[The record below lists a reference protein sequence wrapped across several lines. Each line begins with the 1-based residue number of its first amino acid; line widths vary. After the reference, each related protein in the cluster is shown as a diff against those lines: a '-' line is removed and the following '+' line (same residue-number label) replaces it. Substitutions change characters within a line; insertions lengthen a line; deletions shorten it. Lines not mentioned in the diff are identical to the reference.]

1 MRLTGSTFWLG
12 SCGVTLAL
20 LAGCLRQDPPDAGGR
35 TPSSSL
41 ATDDAA
47 KLAQEPTDAGGRI
60 PSSFLAS
67 DDTAKLAQEP
77 RDADNIIPLTSSIE
91 EYHNAQVSLGQGQNV
106 QVYIPYCL
114 SGNSTLIVFPVW
126 LVGEQVHIWDGKEW
140 KLLNPHDEVPPL
152 ISGQPVRLRFL
163 LRNLL
168 SSEEGR
174 RAVYDL
180 IRKRVAELRGLKGDQ
195 LRLYEPRLDKERF
208 RLTVFVPRSGERPD
222 PPVSLPVR
230 LSETLFSEPHGQFV
244 EVPLDSASLVELRQQ
259 MSGQPLR
266 LMDLRLRIE
275 GPFQSRMEQLQLLGS
290 VKFVQTRLADL
301 QNQLRPKAIPNAPS
315 PSLLIVPPV
324 ATGGHAQQRSK
335 IRDLLVQ
342 TLEVQILTRQDSQH
356 HPGVIYLMQRLLD
369 HALTQ
374 AKLSDE
380 QDNKVVTVLLSQ
392 QAALT
397 ATVGELRKISL
408 KDRKER
414 EAVLNT
420 LLDNW
425 EAEQSGKRRA
435 GQVNLQA
442 EFRTLGIGFRGAVAA
457 SAEESAQQARAQWR
471 KEQLETLHRCLDD
484 LSNHFEGRL
493 QFLTGIS
500 LEQKNLLDV
509 GRNLEAEIKQ
519 GIFTIG
525 WAEYRWPGMSPSF
538 SAGEVLLKIR
548 KEAQE
553 LSLRQQQ
560 LEQARKTLED
570 TISRAQG
577 LNKELAEARQ
587 ELDRIAAKLRQ
598 LDKELDQNDLRSL
611 RKELGECR
619 DLLNRLST
627 RLSHLEARTISSK
640 LDVGSP
646 VLSVAVTPDGKYVVS
661 GSEDK
666 TVRVWEL
673 ATGKEVRRF
682 MGHRSGVNRVAVTP
696 DGQYVVSG
704 SHDETVR
711 LWELATGKEVRPF
724 TGHKNWVSSVAVTPD
739 GKYIVSGS
747 WDNTV
752 RLWELATG
760 QEVRQFTGHESW
772 VRSVAVT
779 PDGQYV
785 VSGSDDKTVRLWELA
800 TGKEVRRFTG
810 HEDWVHSVAVTP
822 DGKYVVSGSH
832 DKTVRLWEL
841 ATGQEVRRFTG
852 HERPVYSVAL
862 TPDGKYVVSGSG
874 DKTVRV
880 WDLATGQEVRQ
891 FTGHERWVNSVAVTP
906 DGKYVVSGSGQSS
919 FFSNPD
925 NTVRVWY
932 IGDLPTPGK

>member
-20 LAGCLRQDPPDAGGR
+20 LATC
-35 TPSSSL
+35 
-41 ATDDAA
+41 
-47 KLAQEPTDAGGRI
+47 
-60 PSSFLAS
+60 
-67 DDTAKLAQEP
+67 LAQEP

-91 EYHNAQVSLGQGQNV
+91 EYRNAQVSLGQGQNV
-106 QVYIPYCL
+106 QVHIPYCL

-126 LVGEQVHIWDGKEW
+126 LVGEQVHIWDGNDW

-152 ISGQPVRLRFL
+152 ISGQPVRLRFF

-168 SSEEGR
+168 TSEEGR

-180 IRKRVAELRGLKGDQ
+180 IRKQVGELRGLKGDQ

-208 RLTVFVPRSGERPD
+208 RMTVFVPRSGERPD

-244 EVPLDSASLVELRQQ
+244 EVPLDSASLLELRQQ
-259 MSGQPLR
+259 MYGQPLR
-266 LMDLRLRIE
+266 LMDLRLRIQ
-275 GPFQSRMEQLQLLGS
+275 GPFQSRMELLQLLAS
-290 VKFVQTRLADL
+290 VKLVQTRLAEL
-301 QNQLRPKAIPNAPS
+301 QNQLRPKTIPNAPS

-324 ATGGHAQQRSK
+324 ATGGHAQQQFET
-335 IRDLLVQ
+335 RDLLVQ
-342 TLEVQILTRQDSQH
+342 TLELQILTRQDFH
-356 HPGVIYLMQRLLD
+356 DRATVNYLMQRLLD

-380 QDNKVVTVLLSQ
+380 QDNKVVTVLLSR

-442 EFRTLGIGFRGAVAA
+442 EFYTLGFGLRGAVAG

-471 KEQLETLHRCLDD
+471 KEQMETLHRCLDD

-493 QFLTGIS
+493 PTLTGIS

-519 GIFTIG
+519 SKFTVG
-525 WAEYRWPGMSPSF
+525 WAEYRWPGLSPSF
-538 SAGEVLLKIR
+538 SPGEVLLKIR

-577 LNKELAEARQ
+577 LNKELGEARE

-611 RKELGECR
+611 RKEIAECR
-619 DLLNRLST
+619 DLLDRLST
-627 RLSHLEARTISSK
+627 RLTHLEARTISSK

-646 VLSVAVTPDGKYVVS
+646 VLSVAVTPDGRYVVS
-661 GSEDK
+661 GSED
-666 TVRVWEL
+666 
-673 ATGKEVRRF
+673 
-682 MGHRSGVNRVAVTP
+682 
-696 DGQYVVSG
+696 
-704 SHDETVR
+704 
-711 LWELATGKEVRPF
+711 
-724 TGHKNWVSSVAVTPD
+724 
-739 GKYIVSGS
+739 
-747 WDNTV
+747 NTV
-752 RLWELATG
+752 RLWDL
-760 QEVRQFTGHESW
+760 V
-772 VRSVAVT
+772 
-779 PDGQYV
+779 
-785 VSGSDDKTVRLWELA
+785 

-810 HEDWVHSVAVTP
+810 HE
-822 DGKYVVSGSH
+822 GS
-832 DKTVRLWEL
+832 
-841 ATGQEVRRFTG
+841 
-852 HERPVYSVAL
+852 
-862 TPDGKYVVSGSG
+862 
-874 DKTVRV
+874 
-880 WDLATGQEVRQ
+880 
-891 FTGHERWVNSVAVTP
+891 VNSVAVTP
-906 DGKYVVSGSGQSS
+906 DGKYVVSGST
-919 FFSNPD
+919 D
-925 NTVRVWY
+925 ETVRVW
-932 IGDLPTPGK
+932 DLATGKEVRRFTGHE

>member
-20 LAGCLRQDPPDAGGR
+20 LATC
-35 TPSSSL
+35 
-41 ATDDAA
+41 
-47 KLAQEPTDAGGRI
+47 LAQEPREPSDAGGRI

-77 RDADNIIPLTSSIE
+77 RDPTLTSSIE

-106 QVYIPYCL
+106 QVHIPYCL

-174 RAVYDL
+174 RGVYDL

-208 RLTVFVPRSGERPD
+208 RMTVFVPRSGERPD

-244 EVPLDSASLVELRQQ
+244 EVPLDSASLLELRQQ

-301 QNQLRPKAIPNAPS
+301 QNQLRPKTIPNAPS
-315 PSLLIVPPV
+315 PSLLIVPLV
-324 ATGGHAQQRSK
+324 AAGGHAQQRSK

-342 TLEVQILTRQDSQH
+342 TLEVQILTREDFQH

-425 EAEQSGKRRA
+425 EAEQSGKSRK
-435 GQVNLQA
+435 GEVNVQA
-442 EFRTLGIGFRGAVAA
+442 EYRTLAFGVRGAVAG

-471 KEQLETLHRCLDD
+471 KEQIETLHRCLDD

-493 QFLTGIS
+493 PTLTGIS
-500 LEQKNLLDV
+500 LEQKNLLEV

-525 WAEYRWPGMSPSF
+525 WAEYRWPGLSPSF
-538 SAGEVLLKIR
+538 SPGEVLLKIR

-560 LEQARKTLED
+560 LEQARKDLEETLGK
-570 TISRAQG
+570 AQA
-577 LNKELAEARQ
+577 LNKELGEARE

-611 RKELGECR
+611 RKEIAECR

-646 VLSVAVTPDGKYVVS
+646 VLSVAVTPDGRYVVS
-661 GSEDK
+661 GSEDN
-666 TVRVWEL
+666 TVRLWDLV
-673 ATGKEVRRF
+673 TGKEVRRF
-682 MGHRSGVNRVAVTP
+682 TGHEGSVNSVAVTP
-696 DGQYVVSG
+696 DGKYVVSG
-704 SHDETVR
+704 STDETVR
-711 LWELATGKEVRPF
+711 VWDLATGKEKEVQRF
-724 TGHKNWVSSVAVTPD
+724 RGHKYAVSSVAVTPD
-739 GKYIVSGS
+739 GKYVVSGS

-752 RLWELATG
+752 RLW
-760 QEVRQFTGHESW
+760 
-772 VRSVAVT
+772 
-779 PDGQYV
+779 D
-785 VSGSDDKTVRLWELA
+785 LA

-810 HEDWVHSVAVTP
+810 HEDWVS
-822 DGKYVVSGSH
+822 
-832 DKTVRLWEL
+832 
-841 ATGQEVRRFTG
+841 
-852 HERPVYSVAL
+852 
-862 TPDGKYVVSGSG
+862 
-874 DKTVRV
+874 
-880 WDLATGQEVRQ
+880 
-891 FTGHERWVNSVAVTP
+891 SVAVTP
-906 DGKYVVSGSGQSS
+906 DGKYVVSGSGTKRCVCGSW
-919 FFSNPD
+919 
-925 NTVRVWY
+925 RR
-932 IGDLPTPGK
+932 GKKCGGSRGTKVGSGPWQ

>member
-20 LAGCLRQDPPDAGGR
+20 LATC
-35 TPSSSL
+35 
-41 ATDDAA
+41 
-47 KLAQEPTDAGGRI
+47 
-60 PSSFLAS
+60 
-67 DDTAKLAQEP
+67 LAQEP

-91 EYHNAQVSLGQGQNV
+91 EYRNAQVSLGQGQNV
-106 QVYIPYCL
+106 QAHIPYCL
-114 SGNSTLIVFPVW
+114 SGNSALIVFPVW
-126 LVGEQVHIWDGKEW
+126 LVGEQVHIWDGTDW

-152 ISGQPVRLRFL
+152 ISGQPVRLRFF

-180 IRKRVAELRGLKGDQ
+180 IRKQVAELRGLKGAQ
-195 LRLYEPRLDKERF
+195 LRLCEPRLDKERF
-208 RLTVFVPRSGERPD
+208 RLTVFVPRSGERAD

-244 EVPLDSASLVELRQQ
+244 EVPLDSASLLELRQQ
-259 MSGQPLR
+259 MYGQPLR
-266 LMDLRLRIE
+266 LMDLRLRIQ
-275 GPFQSRMEQLQLLGS
+275 GPFRSHMEQLQLLAS
-290 VKFVQTRLADL
+290 VKLVQTRLADL
-301 QNQLRPKAIPNAPS
+301 QNQLRPKTIPNAPS

-324 ATGGHAQQRSK
+324 ATGGHAQQQFET
-335 IRDLLVQ
+335 RDLLVQ
-342 TLEVQILTRQDSQH
+342 TLELQILTRQDFH
-356 HPGVIYLMQRLLD
+356 DRATVNYLMQRLLD

-374 AKLSDE
+374 ANLREE

-442 EFRTLGIGFRGAVAA
+442 EFHTLGFGLRGAVAG

-471 KEQLETLHRCLDD
+471 KEQIETLHRCLDD

-493 QFLTGIS
+493 PTMTGIS

-519 GIFTIG
+519 SKFTVG
-525 WAEYRWPGMSPSF
+525 LAEYRWPGLSPSF
-538 SAGEVLLKIR
+538 SPGEVLLKIR

-570 TISRAQG
+570 TICRAQA
-577 LNKELAEARQ
+577 LDKELAKPRE

-611 RKELGECR
+611 RKELAQHQRELGRIAENIGQMEKQLAGLDSLRKELGGCR
-619 DLLNRLST
+619 DLLNSLSGRLA
-627 RLSHLEARTISSK
+627 RLEARK
-640 LDVGSP
+640 LDVESA
-646 VLSVAVTPDGKYVVS
+646 VLS
-661 GSEDK
+661 
-666 TVRVWEL
+666 
-673 ATGKEVRRF
+673 
-682 MGHRSGVNRVAVTP
+682 VAVTP

-704 SHDETVR
+704 SH
-711 LWELATGKEVRPF
+711 
-724 TGHKNWVSSVAVTPD
+724 
-739 GKYIVSGS
+739 
-747 WDNTV
+747 
-752 RLWELATG
+752 
-760 QEVRQFTGHESW
+760 
-772 VRSVAVT
+772 
-779 PDGQYV
+779 
-785 VSGSDDKTVRLWELA
+785 DKTVRLWELA

-810 HEDWVHSVAVTP
+810 HSDYVNSVAVTP
-822 DGKYVVSGSH
+822 DGKYVVSGSA
-832 DKTVRLWEL
+832 DKTVRLWGLATGKEVRRFTGHEDWVRSVAVTPDGQYVVSGSDDETVRLWGLARGKEVRRFTGHEDWVLSVAVTPDGQYVVSGSVDKTVRVWELATGKEVRRFTGHESLVTSVAVTPDGKYVVSGSDDNTVRLWEL
-841 ATGQEVRRFTG
+841 ATGQELRRFTG
-852 HERPVYSVAL
+852 HAGSVWSVAV

-874 DKTVRV
+874 DKTVRL
-880 WDLATGQEVRQ
+880 WGLARGKEVRR
-891 FTGHERWVNSVAVTP
+891 FPGHEGTVWSVAVTP
-906 DGKYVVSGSGQSS
+906 DGKYVVSGSQ
-919 FFSNPD
+919 D
-925 NTVRVWY
+925 NTVRLWY
-932 IGDLPTPGK
+932 IGDLLTPGK

>member
-20 LAGCLRQDPPDAGGR
+20 LATC
-35 TPSSSL
+35 
-41 ATDDAA
+41 
-47 KLAQEPTDAGGRI
+47 
-60 PSSFLAS
+60 
-67 DDTAKLAQEP
+67 LAQEP

-91 EYHNAQVSLGQGQNV
+91 EYRNAQVSLGQGQNV
-106 QVYIPYCL
+106 QVHIPYCL
-114 SGNSTLIVFPVW
+114 SGNSALIVFPVW
-126 LVGEQVHIWDGKEW
+126 LVGEQVHIWDGNDW

-152 ISGQPVRLRFL
+152 ISGQPVRLRFF

-180 IRKRVAELRGLKGDQ
+180 IRKQVAELRGLKGDQ

-208 RLTVFVPRSGERPD
+208 RMTVFVPRSGERPD

-244 EVPLDSASLVELRQQ
+244 EVPLDSASLLELRQQ
-259 MSGQPLR
+259 MYGQPLR
-266 LMDLRLRIE
+266 LMDLRLRIQ
-275 GPFQSRMEQLQLLGS
+275 GPFQSRMEQLQLLAS
-290 VKFVQTRLADL
+290 VKLVQTRLAEL
-301 QNQLRPKAIPNAPS
+301 QNQLRPKTIPNAPS

-324 ATGGHAQQRSK
+324 ATGGHAQQQFET
-335 IRDLLVQ
+335 RDLLVQ
-342 TLEVQILTRQDSQH
+342 TLELQILTRQDFH
-356 HPGVIYLMQRLLD
+356 DRATVNYLMQRLLD

-442 EFRTLGIGFRGAVAA
+442 EFHTLGFGLRGGVAG

-471 KEQLETLHRCLDD
+471 KEQIETLHRCLDD

-493 QFLTGIS
+493 PTLTGIS

-525 WAEYRWPGMSPSF
+525 WAEYRWPGLSPSF
-538 SAGEVLLKIR
+538 SPGEVLLKIR

-577 LNKELAEARQ
+577 LNKELAKPRE

-619 DLLNRLST
+619 DLLNRLSG
-627 RLSHLEARTISSK
+627 RLAQLEARK
-640 LDVGSP
+640 LDVGST
-646 VLSVAVTPDGKYVVS
+646 VL
-661 GSEDK
+661 
-666 TVRVWEL
+666 
-673 ATGKEVRRF
+673 
-682 MGHRSGVNRVAVTP
+682 
-696 DGQYVVSG
+696 
-704 SHDETVR
+704 
-711 LWELATGKEVRPF
+711 
-724 TGHKNWVSSVAVTPD
+724 
-739 GKYIVSGS
+739 
-747 WDNTV
+747 
-752 RLWELATG
+752 
-760 QEVRQFTGHESW
+760 
-772 VRSVAVT
+772 SVAVT

-785 VSGSDDKTVRLWELA
+785 VSGSSDNTVRLWELA

-810 HEDWVHSVAVTP
+810 HEWIVWSVAVTP
-822 DGKYVVSGSH
+822 DGKYVVSGSG
-832 DKTVRLWEL
+832 DNTVRLWEL
-841 ATGQEVRRFTG
+841 ATGKEVRRFTG
-852 HERPVYSVAL
+852 HESTVWSVAV

-874 DKTVRV
+874 DKTVRL
-880 WDLATGQEVRQ
+880 WDLATGKEVRR
-891 FTGHERWVNSVAVTP
+891 FTGHEGGSVA
-906 DGKYVVSGSGQSS
+906 S
-919 FFSNPD
+919 
-925 NTVRVWY
+925 R
-932 IGDLPTPGK
+932 